1 MGGKQTAGADFNA
14 DPRACA
20 QIKEDITNIRPFQ
33 TDKSHGG
40 FRKASFDKQKTELKQ
55 KSHVVAGTPGRVLD
69 HIEGTLPL
77 ERLAYVVID
86 EADEMLNMG
95 FIEQVEAIIQHLP
108 KNRVTMLFSATLPD
122 DVEKLSRTY
131 MKDPEL
137 IEVKAEGL
145 TTKDIEHF
153 VTGTEEED
161 KTSLLRD
168 VLITREDP
176 GQAALSSAGQKKES
190 CQLTR

>member
-1 MGGKQTAGADFNA
+1 M
-14 DPRACA
+14 P
-20 QIKEDITNIRPFQ
+20 
-33 TDKSHGG
+33 
-40 FRKASFDKQKTELKQ
+40 
-55 KSHVVAGTPGRVLD
+55 LD
-69 HIEGTLPL
+69 
-77 ERLAYVVID
+77 RLAYVVID

-108 KNRVTMLFSATLPD
+108 KNRVTMLFSATPD

-153 VTGTEEED
+153 VTRAAEED
-161 KTSLLRD
+161 KSSLPRD
-168 VLITREDP
+168 VLITEKP
-176 GQAALSSAGQKKES
+176 GQPHHILPDKRKSYPVN
-190 CQLTR
+190 R